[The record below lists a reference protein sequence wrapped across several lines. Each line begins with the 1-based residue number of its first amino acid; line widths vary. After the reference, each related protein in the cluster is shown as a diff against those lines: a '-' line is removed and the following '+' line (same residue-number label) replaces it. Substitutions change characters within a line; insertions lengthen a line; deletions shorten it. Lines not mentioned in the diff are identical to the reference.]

1 MDSLTKGHKTML
13 HHYKTTS
20 FISREY
26 YYRFVHSTMATANP
40 DTSEVPNGGEKEG
53 DTGAGSGGEGEG
65 GEADRAFEV
74 T

>member
-1 MDSLTKGHKTML
+1 ML
-13 HHYKTTS
+13 HHIKTTS
-20 FISREY
+20 VLYHVYKISD
-26 YYRFVHSTMATANP
+26 FVHSTMATANP

-74 T
+74 TSKIH